1 MKDLIFLATSLDN
14 VRAFPSEIKQE
25 AGYELHRI
33 QMGEMPSDF
42 KMMPTIGNGVVEI
55 RLKDS
60 AGIYRVI
67 YTAKFAEMV
76 YVLHAF
82 EKKTQKTAK
91 SDINLAKS
99 RLKQL
104 IAELNKPNS

>member
-1 MKDLIFLATSLDN
+1 MKEITFLATSLDDI
-14 VRAFPSEIKQE
+14 RDFPDDVKKE
-25 AGYELHRI
+25 AGYELHRV
-33 QMGEMPSDF
+33 QVGEMPSDF
-42 KMMPTIGNGVVEI
+42 KFMPTIGSSVVEI
-55 RLKDS
+55 RLKD
-60 AGIYRVI
+60 ANGIYRVI

-91 SDINLAKS
+91 SDLDLAKS

-104 IAELNKPNS
+104 IAELNTQE

>member
-1 MKDLIFLATSLDN
+1 MKDLIFLATSLDD
-14 VRAFPSEIKQE
+14 VRAFPNEIKQE
-25 AGYELHRI
+25 AGYELYRV
-33 QMGEMPSDF
+33 QTGEMPSDF
-42 KMMPTIGNGVVEI
+42 KIMSTIGNGVVEI

-67 YTAKFAEMV
+67 YTAKFAETV

-91 SDINLAKS
+91 SDIDLAKT

-104 IAELNKPNS
+104 IAELNKPKQ